1 MPDRKEGRDKQAR
14 DRENRQRR
22 REVLEELER
31 WEETEPPVE
40 DDELDE
46 LDAELETM
54 AFPATGVEVVDA
66 VGAHEIGFDEG
77 AHDLAELVPRTATE
91 TYGGPEA
98 VRARVQ
104 RPTVAAAMKRVVEA
118 ADEHRSAEFGS
129 SQYEAYERTLRELKA
144 IDADDD
150 DEGVEVIADWL
161 VERIREAETLPGSR
175 NVRRR
180 AAEFCRSNGYEVRND
195 EWLGV

>member
-1 MPDRKEGRDKQAR
+1 MPDRKEGREKQAR
-14 DRENRQRR
+14 DRDNRQRR
-22 REVLEELER
+22 RAVLEELER

-40 DDELDE
+40 DEELDE
-46 LDAELETM
+46 LDADLASV
-54 AFPATGVEVVDA
+54 AFPATGADVVEA
-66 VGAHEIGFDEG
+66 VGDRAIDSAEG
-77 AHDLAELVPRTATE
+77 THDVAELVPRTETE
-91 TYGGPEA
+91 TYEGPEA

-118 ADEHRSAEFGS
+118 ADEHQSAAFGS

-150 DEGVEVIADWL
+150 DEGIEVLADWL
-161 VERIREAETLPGSR
+161 VERIGDEETLPGSR
-175 NVRRR
+175 DVRRR
-180 AAEFCRSNGYEVRND
+180 AADFCRSNGYEVRDD